1 MTIVTTATAARF
13 RSRSGSNIGAQF
25 ISQLTNMRKRMK
37 DKRDARALR
46 ALDNRTLRDMGIN
59 RSEIISVVYA
69 DHDERRINHA
79 RH

>member
-1 MTIVTTATAARF
+1 MTIAITARF
-13 RSRSGSNIGAQF
+13 RSRSGSNMGAHF
-25 ISQLTNMRKRMK
+25 ISQLTAVRQRIK

-46 ALDNRTLRDMGIN
+46 ALDDRILRDMGIN
-59 RSEIISVVYA
+59 RSEIISVIYA